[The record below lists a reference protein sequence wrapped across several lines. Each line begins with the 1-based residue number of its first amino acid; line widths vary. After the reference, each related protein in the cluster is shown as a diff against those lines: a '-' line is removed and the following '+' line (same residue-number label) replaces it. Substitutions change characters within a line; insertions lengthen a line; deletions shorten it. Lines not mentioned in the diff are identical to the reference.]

1 MYAYAFGELLV
12 LALYARYEESDG
24 GFADRYLDLL
34 RAGGSDWPH
43 TLVARMGVDLEDE
56 NFWQNGLSHIEA
68 LIEEA
73 ESLADRTTA
82 EVLARGNGSPAASS

>member
-1 MYAYAFGELLV
+1 LV
-12 LALYARYEESDG
+12 LALYARYESSDG

-43 TLVARMGVDLEDE
+43 ELVGKMGVDLEDE
-56 NFWQNGLSHIEA
+56 DFWASGLSHIEA

-73 ESLADRTTA
+73 EALAGQTA
-82 EVLARGNGSPAASS
+82 FGSARGNGQARTSS